1 MIRAALLI
9 IILPTLIIGCYS
21 KRKAQTQFAKAV
33 AYDGSIPA
41 KYCAQTFPVIEKII
55 KGKDSI
61 IVDTLWGEGETITRT
76 LIERVRDTVYITKYI
91 QGNTIRET
99 IVRTDTI
106 VKENTA
112 ALAASR
118 LELGKALTIATDK
131 TNEATKW
138 RKIARKRFWI
148 IAGMGAAMALGIF
161 AMIRRKVVKKIP
173 VG

>member
-1 MIRAALLI
+1 MRTPIICGLLA
-9 IILPTLIIGCYS
+9 ILLSGCYS
-21 KRKAQTQFAKAV
+21 QRKAQNQFAKAV
-33 AYDGSIPA
+33 AYTPELA
-41 KYCAQTFPVIEKII
+41 ATYCALTFPIKEKII
-55 KGKDSI
+55 KGKDSV

-76 LIERVRDTVYITKYI
+76 LVERVRDTVYITKYI

-99 IVRTDTI
+99 IVRTDTV

-112 ALAASR
+112 ALAAAR

-138 RKIARKRFWI
+138 RKIAKKRFWV

-161 AMIRRKVVKKIP
+161 AMIRRKIVKKLP